1 MSQRMAMAKM
11 ARVRLG
17 CSEELDEFTEGIVLL
32 VPLVG
37 VLHVSSMPMLWR
49 EGDEDGHASVRL

>member
-1 MSQRMAMAKM
+1 MAKM